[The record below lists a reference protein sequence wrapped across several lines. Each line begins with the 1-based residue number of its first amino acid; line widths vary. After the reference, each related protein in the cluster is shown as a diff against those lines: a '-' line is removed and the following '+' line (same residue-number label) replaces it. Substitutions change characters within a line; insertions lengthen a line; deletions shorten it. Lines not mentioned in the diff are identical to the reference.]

1 MSVLFHFSTSTVNL
15 QNLQKPRN
23 RKAPSFS
30 LSLKVRAEE
39 NNPRFHPPRNTRFRE
54 PHGFTH
60 RGWPIPHLPHTTFN
74 PLKGLRHSKT
84 KPTRLSARRITIISH
99 ALPHYYTL
107 ADLKNLSESGPIPTF
122 AGESYTLNF
131 TDALGS
137 VHLTSGW
144 SDIKPVGNGAP
155 QALELHQQEAAL
167 FNLFS
172 MAAPYTT
179 CGPNLESNT
188 QIQSQLILKSKPTKF
203 FKFLTKRQELPK
215 LFTSSETPIF
225 HGPDDKISRLNADS
239 DLALNLLNSIPL
251 GNIKRGI
258 WVVESVRTLS
268 KSFQVR
274 EDALHIVFTF
284 GWRMG

>member
-144 SDIKPVGNGAP
+144 SDIKV
-155 QALELHQQEAAL
+155 
-167 FNLFS
+167 
-172 MAAPYTT
+172 
-179 CGPNLESNT
+179 
-188 QIQSQLILKSKPTKF
+188 
-203 FKFLTKRQELPK
+203 
-215 LFTSSETPIF
+215 SSSVHSTDHVEVYQV
-225 HGPDDKISRLNADS
+225 DK
-239 DLALNLLNSIPL
+239 
-251 GNIKRGI
+251 
-258 WVVESVRTLS
+258 
-268 KSFQVR
+268 
-274 EDALHIVFTF
+274 
-284 GWRMG
+284 